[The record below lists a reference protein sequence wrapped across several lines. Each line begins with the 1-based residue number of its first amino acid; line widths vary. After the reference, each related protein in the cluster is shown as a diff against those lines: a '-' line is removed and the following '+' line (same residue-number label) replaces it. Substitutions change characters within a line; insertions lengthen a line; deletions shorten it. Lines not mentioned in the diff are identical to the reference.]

1 MPDFRFINSRPFDL
15 REVEEGFRKMQ
26 RRKTAKEVEKENND
40 KDTARRAKQLSEFSA
55 YVFDK
60 PLEPWQTHFL
70 GFATQELLAGHKLQI
85 APSPRGKKLVN
96 VSVTICAFD
105 VMRDLA
111 QSEFEKAVLLRSE
124 LSASVY
130 NITPIA
136 NYYLDRAVFFAQLSQ
151 QTNNLIHITKAYKR
165 AYLVCKVLRYV
176 LKGKYF
182 NLMPSE
188 RLIKAMRKG
197 LYL

>member
-15 REVEEGFRKMQ
+15 REVEEGLGKMQ

-70 GFATQELLAGHKLQI
+70 EFATQELLAGHKLQI

-105 VMRDLA
+105 VMRDLT
-111 QSEFEKAVLLRSE
+111 QSEFEKAVLLHGE
-124 LSASVY
+124 VTLSAFLLLPS
-130 NITPIA
+130 IRH
-136 NYYLDRAVFFAQLSQ
+136 YLDRAVFFAQLSE
-151 QTNNLIHITKAYKR
+151 QTNNLVHITKAYKR
-165 AYLVCKVLRYV
+165 AHLVCMV
-176 LKGKYF
+176 LKYF
-182 NLMPSE
+182 LKDKHSDMTPSA
-188 RLIKAMRKG
+188 RLRAAIKKG
-197 LYL
+197 LYA

>member
-15 REVEEGFRKMQ
+15 REVEEGLGKMQ

-70 GFATQELLAGHKLQI
+70 EFATQELLAGHKLQI
-85 APSPRGKKLVN
+85 APSPRGKNLVN

-105 VMRDLA
+105 VMRDLT
-111 QSEFEKAVLLRSE
+111 QSEFEKAVLLKPTISHVF
-124 LSASVY
+124 LLLPFF
-130 NITPIA
+130 NH
-136 NYYLDRAVFFAQLSQ
+136 YLDRAVFFAQLSE
-151 QTNNLIHITKAYKR
+151 QTGNLTHIYKAYKR
-165 AYLVCKVLRYV
+165 AHLVCKVV
-176 LKGKYF
+176 KYF
-182 NLMPSE
+182 LKDKHTNLTPSA
-188 RLIKAMRKG
+188 RLRTAIKKG
-197 LYL
+197 LYA